1 MENEDQELE
10 CETPT
15 PDRRRK
21 FAEQRK
27 NNKVDMTES
36 GGGGSSTSV
45 VTTASSSSSSSSS
58 SSGIVVAVLTQYAH
72 WHFEACPLHLNHFEL
87 GTHSLCAFPLSYRRN

>member
-58 SSGIVVAVLTQYAH
+58 SGIVVAVLTQYAH